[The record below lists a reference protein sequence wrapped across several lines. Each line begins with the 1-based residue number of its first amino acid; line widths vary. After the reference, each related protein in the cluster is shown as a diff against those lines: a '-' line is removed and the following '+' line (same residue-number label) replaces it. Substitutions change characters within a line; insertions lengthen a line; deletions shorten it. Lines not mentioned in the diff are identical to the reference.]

1 MSRDNHADCVYSI
14 FMHYVLFFL
23 SCFFLYRDKKF
34 GSRLILDYNNIGI
47 FVFNVMLY
55 SVIKYR
61 GNFSRKEPMV
71 GQRGTLGRVKLRII
85 ALKSR
90 AMSQYGGGMGGVLPI
105 RKDFGK
111 PPCKF
116 VYLLL

>member
-1 MSRDNHADCVYSI
+1 MLIVSTVYLCT
-14 FMHYVLFFL
+14 M
-23 SCFFLYRDKKF
+23 SCFFYPVFSCIALKSSVVALY
-34 GSRLILDYNNIGI
+34 ILDYNNIGI

-71 GQRGTLGRVKLRII
+71 GQRGTLGRVKIRII

-90 AMSQYGGGMGGVLPI
+90 AMSQYGGGMGGVLSI
-105 RKDFGK
+105 RKNSAN
-111 PPCKF
+111 PPANLRIYCYEF
-116 VYLLL
+116 VF

>member
-1 MSRDNHADCVYSI
+1 
-14 FMHYVLFFL
+14 
-23 SCFFLYRDKKF
+23 
-34 GSRLILDYNNIGI
+34 
-47 FVFNVMLY
+47 
-55 SVIKYR
+55 
-61 GNFSRKEPMV
+61 MV

-105 RKDFGK
+105 KKDFGK

-116 VYLLL
+116 SHLLLRVRFLKNIVKYSKIQYIYIKKTKIEFGHVI